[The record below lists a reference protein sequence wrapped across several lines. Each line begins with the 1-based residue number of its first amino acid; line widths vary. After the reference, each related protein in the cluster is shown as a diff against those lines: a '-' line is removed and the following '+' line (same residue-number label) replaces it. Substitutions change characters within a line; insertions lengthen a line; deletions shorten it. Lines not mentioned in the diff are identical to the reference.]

1 MVDRSA
7 KIETALSDLIDAWEA
22 LPEGN
27 YSPGAIERWLR
38 HHMKPA
44 VDAGR
49 SAIGRS
55 ELRVSQEKRDA

>member
-7 KIETALSDLIDAWEA
+7 RIETALSDLIDAWEA
-22 LPEGN
+22 LPQGHH
-27 YSPGAIERWLR
+27 SPGAVERWLR

-49 SAIGRS
+49 GAIGRTS
-55 ELRVSQEKRDA
+55 LSALQEQQP